1 MKRALLAVA
10 FLFTAACASATGA
23 SSGPADIGDLAGTEW
38 MMLNESRSAT
48 PPTIAF
54 AEDRASGYAGCNRWF
69 ASVGRT
75 DQALEFG
82 DVGMTRMMC
91 SPSSMEAERAF
102 ATALN
107 DTMGFRIENGE
118 LVLYDIGGA
127 DIARFRRTN

>member
-1 MKRALLAVA
+1 MKRAALLALV
-10 FLFTAACASATGA
+10 FTAACASANTSA
-23 SSGPADIGDLAGTEW
+23 PSSIGDLAGSEW
-38 MMLNESRSAT
+38 IMLNEARSAT

-54 AEDRASGYAGCNRWF
+54 TEDRASGYAGCNRWF

-91 SPSSMEAERAF
+91 SPPSMEAERAF

-107 DTMGFRIENGE
+107 DTRGFRIENGE

-127 DIARFRRTN
+127 DTARFRRTN